1 LLPGLQQG
9 EHGRRVEKQIQT
21 DLIDLIHV
29 LPSRVANQIAAGEV
43 VERPASVVKELME
56 NSLDA
61 GARRIDVRIEQAG
74 KKLIEVDDDGCGM
87 SAADACLCLKR
98 HATSKISNV
107 EDLHA
112 IASLGFRGEALP
124 SIASVSRFSL
134 YTALAGADVGTEVR
148 VEDADRREVKPAPPR
163 SGTLIRVRDL
173 FLNTPAR
180 LRFLRTDR
188 TEEGAVFEIVRLLA
202 LANPAVAMHLEIN
215 GRRRLDAPGN
225 QSGAGRVGAIMG
237 SEFAANSLEFSLEHG
252 GMTVQGHFGL
262 PTFHHRDSSRLL
274 FFINGRVVRDR
285 KLITALRAGYRDV
298 IFHDRFPQAV
308 VWLEIDPAD
317 VDINVHP
324 AKLEVRFKAPQDVRG
339 ALVATVRAAISCMG
353 KDVSSVPAQ
362 RAMQAMTSPSDPG
375 QGYPG
380 HSRRG
385 SEATMRS
392 LFSPPRVEEPVPRYQ
407 PDRQIDLGSALA
419 QIHSR
424 YILAITADGIV
435 LVDQHAAHE
444 RIGYEALK
452 CQLKEG
458 EIGRQL
464 LLSPEIWHAG
474 LKMAPWL
481 HDHLEALT
489 VFGFEV
495 EAMGD
500 EIFVI
505 RSMPAM
511 LSRQSPVELLAE
523 LVETLMDLGFDL
535 EGKGRILERWLG
547 NHACRASIKSGR
559 ILKREEQ
566 DALLRQMEKT
576 ENIAQCNHGRPTYI
590 RLSLNDLDRLFGR

>member
-1 LLPGLQQG
+1 
-9 EHGRRVEKQIQT
+9 
-21 DLIDLIHV
+21 
-29 LPSRVANQIAAGEV
+29 VANQIAAGEV

-87 SAADACLCLKR
+87 SAADASLCLKR
-98 HATSKISNV
+98 HATSKISTAA
-107 EDLHA
+107 DLHA
-112 IASLGFRGEALP
+112 IASLGFRGEAVP
-124 SIASVSRFSL
+124 SIASVSRFSI
-134 YTALAGADVGTEVR
+134 YTALEGADVGTEVL
-148 VEDADRREVKPAPPR
+148 ADDVGDREVKPASPR

-188 TEEGAVFEIVRLLA
+188 TEEGAILEVVRLLA
-202 LANPAVAMHLEIN
+202 LANPAVAMHLEMN
-215 GRRRLDAPGN
+215 GRKRLDVPEK
-225 QSGAGRVGAIMG
+225 QSRASRVGVIMG
-237 SEFAANSLEFSLEHG
+237 KEFVANSLEFCLEYE
-252 GMTVQGHFGL
+252 GMAVQGHFGL

-285 KLITALRAGYRDV
+285 KLIAALKTGYRDV
-298 IFHDRFPQAV
+298 LFHDRFPQAV
-308 VWLEIDPAD
+308 IWLEIDPAD

-324 AKLEVRFKAPQDVRG
+324 AKLEVRFRAPQDVRR
-339 ALVATVRAAISCMG
+339 ALVSTVRAAIAGMG

-362 RAMQAMTSPSDPG
+362 KALQAMKPSPGFG
-375 QGYPG
+375 QGYSNRTSG
-380 HSRRG
+380 
-385 SEATMRS
+385 TTIQS
-392 LFSPPRVEEPVPRYQ
+392 LFSTPRVVEEPASHYL
-407 PDRQIDLGSALA
+407 PDDQIDLGSALA
-419 QIHSR
+419 QIHNR

-444 RIGYEALK
+444 RIGYEEMK
-452 CQLKEG
+452 RQLKQG
-458 EIGRQL
+458 EVGRQL
-464 LLSPEIWHAG
+464 LLSPERWQADS
-474 LKMAPWL
+474 KMAPWL
-481 HDHLEALT
+481 HDHLEALSA
-489 VFGFEV
+489 FGFEV
-495 EAMGD
+495 DALGD

-511 LSRQSPVELLAE
+511 LSLQSPAELLAE
-523 LVETLMDLGFDL
+523 LVEALMHLGFDL

-547 NHACRASIKSGR
+547 NHACRSSIKSGR
-559 ILKREEQ
+559 VLRREEQ
-566 DALLRQMEKT
+566 DALLRQMEQT